1 VADRVAPAGAAT
13 DHPTAADG
21 GQPAAPQQAPQQ
33 APAPAEE
40 DGLLDTVG
48 RKLGGLL
55 G

>member
-1 VADRVAPAGAAT
+1 VADPVAPGGAAT
-13 DHPTAADG
+13 DHRSATDG
-21 GQPAAPQQAPQQ
+21 DQPAAPPQAPQQ
-33 APAPAEE
+33 APTPAEE